1 MKTRILAFAGLAA
14 LALAGRTLMARAD
27 DGHHEPCAWSDEAAK
42 KDGDAIGKEQVAGNN
57 SFIPLLDKH
66 YGPKGDRKCAAP
78 AFLDELALYEK
89 QQLGRSDVTLLPA
102 PVPPEKGQFSSPYVA
117 SDGSTKG
124 YTVEFVNIY
133 ANDAAIAMKTCS
145 FPEAINKYTSE
156 NLNEKDVETF
166 KLEFDR
172 RKGKLPYD
180 ANIVGTDVVIEDSA
194 K

>member
-27 DGHHEPCAWSDEAAK
+27 DGHHETCAWSDEAAK
-42 KDGDAIGKEQVAGNN
+42 KDGDAIGKELVAGNN

-78 AFLDELALYEK
+78 SFLDELALYEK
-89 QQLGRSDVTLLPA
+89 QQIGRSDVTLLPV

-117 SDGSTKG
+117 ADGSTKG
-124 YTVEFVNIY
+124 YTVELVNIY
-133 ANDAAIAMKTCS
+133 ADDAVIALKTGS
-145 FPEAINKYTSE
+145 FPEAINKYISE
-156 NLNEKDVETF
+156 HLNEKDVEIF

-172 RKGKLPYD
+172 RKGNLPYD